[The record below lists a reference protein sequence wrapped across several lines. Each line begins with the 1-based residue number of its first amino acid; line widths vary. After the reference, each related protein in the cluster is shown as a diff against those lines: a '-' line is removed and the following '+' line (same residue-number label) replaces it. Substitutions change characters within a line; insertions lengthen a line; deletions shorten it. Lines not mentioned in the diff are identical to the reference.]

1 MANAMYLS
9 SLEHHRHLAA
19 LLIGLGMA
27 TVGTPLHAQIPKRFF
42 ECAQDP
48 KKCANAQRDSAPAV
62 APVTGPTPSSTPS
75 RQPLLLE
82 TTAAEQQARQ
92 RLELQLREREE
103 EAERARNESES
114 LRKALEEARIKQAL
128 QQPAPIRYQ
137 PGRRQAL
144 LIGNNAYQKIT
155 PLLTA
160 RQDAQ
165 AMSEVLKSLGFQV
178 SLHTDLAE
186 KPMKQ
191 ALRDFKQQ
199 VQAGDEVLV
208 FFAGHGVQIGGTN
221 YLLPV
226 DIRGEGEDQVRDDA
240 IPLQRILDDL
250 QERKAGF
257 SLAVIDAC
265 RDNPFRSTGRAVG
278 GRGLA
283 PTTAT
288 SGQMIIF
295 SAGAGQQAMDRLP
308 GETQAN
314 NGVFTRVFLREMTR
328 ENVPIDRVLRA
339 VRQEVV
345 ELARQAG
352 VEQTPALYDQAVG
365 DFYFKVTG
373 SGSR

>member
-1 MANAMYLS
+1 MLI
-9 SLEHHRHLAA
+9 SLGLAT
-19 LLIGLGMA
+19 L
-27 TVGTPLHAQIPKRFF
+27 GTPVHAQISKRFF
-42 ECAQDP
+42 ECVQDP
-48 KKCANAQRDSAPAV
+48 QKCATVQRDPTPGI
-62 APVTGPTPSSTPS
+62 APVTGPTQSAPPTG
-75 RQPLLLE
+75 QPLSIE
-82 TTAAEQQARQ
+82 ANPAEQQTRQ
-92 RLELQLREREE
+92 RLETQLREREQ

-165 AMSEVLKSLGFQV
+165 AMSEVLKSLGFEV

-186 KPMKQ
+186 KPLKQ
-191 ALRDFKQQ
+191 ALRDFKQL

-208 FFAGHGVQIGGTN
+208 FFAGHGVQIAGTN

-295 SAGAGQQAMDRLP
+295 SAGSGQQAMDRLP
-308 GETQAN
+308 GETQAS
-314 NGVFTRVFLREMTR
+314 NGVFTRIFLREMTR
-328 ENVPIDRVLRA
+328 ENVPIDRVLRT

-345 ELARQAG
+345 ELARMAG

-365 DFYFKVTG
+365 DFYFKVVSSPT
-373 SGSR
+373 R

>member
-1 MANAMYLS
+1 
-9 SLEHHRHLAA
+9 
-19 LLIGLGMA
+19 
-27 TVGTPLHAQIPKRFF
+27 
-42 ECAQDP
+42 
-48 KKCANAQRDSAPAV
+48 
-62 APVTGPTPSSTPS
+62 
-75 RQPLLLE
+75 
-82 TTAAEQQARQ
+82 
-92 RLELQLREREE
+92 
-103 EAERARNESES
+103 
-114 LRKALEEARIKQAL
+114 
-128 QQPAPIRYQ
+128 
-137 PGRRQAL
+137 
-144 LIGNNAYQKIT
+144 
-155 PLLTA
+155 
-160 RQDAQ
+160 
-165 AMSEVLKSLGFQV
+165 MSEVLKSLGFEV

-186 KPMKQ
+186 KPLKQ
-191 ALRDFKQQ
+191 ALRDFKQL

-208 FFAGHGVQIGGTN
+208 FFAGHGVQIAGTN

-295 SAGAGQQAMDRLP
+295 SAGSGQQAMDRLP
-308 GETQAN
+308 GETQAS
-314 NGVFTRVFLREMTR
+314 NGVFTRIFLREMTR
-328 ENVPIDRVLRA
+328 ENVPIDRVLRT

-345 ELARQAG
+345 ELARMAG

-365 DFYFKVTG
+365 DFYFKVVSSPT
-373 SGSR
+373 R